1 MKKIILLLYVLISAF
16 TVSAQ
21 TYSPHSYKNDSI
33 SVYIAKVLEDIDMR
47 ILKMN
52 NDNRYKFYPTDNVYN
67 FLKLDTRTGKIEQ
80 VQWSLDTSNEGSVV
94 INDEDLSWYSG
105 SSFELYPTKNIY
117 QFLLLDKSNG
127 RTWHVQW
134 GLEDKKRWIRRIY

>member
-1 MKKIILLLYVLISAF
+1 MKKIILLLCVLISAF
-16 TVSAQ
+16 TLSAQ
-21 TYSPHSYKNDSI
+21 TDSPHSYKNDSI

-52 NDNRYKFYPTDNVYN
+52 NDNRYQFYPTDNVYN